1 MTQARRCERSTHGLV
16 APAAITLVAA
26 LVLGVPCLAPAAP
39 RVSVEVTPITFL
51 QSGSPGITFLRALL
65 HFESQSLSG
74 PVAFNLTLDP
84 GVLLDLNGLGGT
96 EWSWGVTEAYA
107 QHRRGAFDLHA
118 GVERLP
124 LETARLM
131 IPFSVEDIDV
141 LGTRLGRAGVRL
153 IWTPG
158 PATRIRAALL
168 EHSGGVYPALSI
180 RRQFASFELEG
191 HALRV
196 PEGRTAFGLGG
207 SGLVGRLVV
216 YGEVWTLTAPSE
228 ARYAAG
234 ISGSIPNGIWILEAG
249 TAAAAAVAR
258 LIPDAGVRPQIAG
271 QIAYRVTEEFS
282 VTGTARLL
290 ADPDA
295 LRSQLT
301 LQLARTVGNADY
313 SVSLTTLFGPE
324 PRRDILTATVSYSF

>member
-1 MTQARRCERSTHGLV
+1 MTVALGLILWGALQLG
-16 APAAITLVAA
+16 APRFVF
-26 LVLGVPCLAPAAP
+26 AAP
-39 RVSVEVTPITFL
+39 RISVEITPITFL
-51 QSGSPGITFLRALL
+51 QGGSPSVTFVRALL
-65 HFESQSLSG
+65 HLESHATLG
-74 PVAFNLTLDP
+74 HAVFNLTLDP

-96 EWSWGVTEAYA
+96 AWSWGVTEGYV
-107 QHRRGAFDLHA
+107 QHRRGPFDLRL

-131 IPFSVEDIDV
+131 IPFSVEDTDV

-153 IWTPG
+153 IWTPD
-158 PATRIRAALL
+158 PATRIRAALF
-168 EHSGGVYPALSI
+168 EQSGGIFPALSL

-191 HALRV
+191 HAVRL
-196 PEGRTAFGLGG
+196 PAGRTALGLGG

-216 YGEVWTLTAPSE
+216 YGEAWMLTAPSD
-228 ARYAAG
+228 ARYAVG
-234 ISGSIPNGIWILEAG
+234 VSGSIPNGIWMLEAG

-258 LIPDAGVRPQIAG
+258 LIPDAGVRPQVAG

-282 VTGTARLL
+282 VTATARVLS
-290 ADPDA
+290 DPDA

-301 LQLARTVGNADY
+301 LQLARSVGNADY
-313 SVSLTTLFGPE
+313 SVSLTSLLGPE

>member
-1 MTQARRCERSTHGLV
+1 MIRRSHASTVGRIMVL
-16 APAAITLVAA
+16 LAA
-26 LVLGVPCLAPAAP
+26 LLLGAPRTAPAAP
-39 RVSVEVTPITFL
+39 RISVEVTPITFL
-51 QSGSPGITFLRALL
+51 QSDSPPITLLRALL
-65 HFESQSLSG
+65 HLESQYSLG
-74 PVAFNLTLDP
+74 PTVFNLVLDP

-96 EWSWGVTEAYA
+96 EWSWGVTEAYV
-107 QHRRGAFDLHA
+107 QHRRGPVDLHV

-153 IWTPG
+153 IWNPDA
-158 PATRIRAALL
+158 ATRVRGGLL
-168 EHSGGVYPALSI
+168 ERSGTVFPVVSI

-191 HALRV
+191 HALHLS
-196 PEGRTAFGLGG
+196 EGRTAYGLAG
-207 SGLVGRLVV
+207 SGLAGRLVV
-216 YGEVWTLTAPSE
+216 YGEVWMLTVPPE
-228 ARYAAG
+228 ARYAVG
-234 ISGSIPNGIWILEAG
+234 VSGSIPNGIWTLEAG

-282 VTGTARLL
+282 VTGTARVL

-301 LQLARTVGNADY
+301 VQLARTVGNADY
-313 SVSLTTLFGPE
+313 SLSLTSLLGPE
-324 PRRDILTATVSYSF
+324 PRRDIITATVSYSF